1 MAQKKGICDQF
12 VLSFF
17 CQLLMHEEDCGVV
30 AVAFFVCFGH
40 FLVDVDDFA
49 FSEIFENFLRVL
61 LPERDALGVQVA
73 PQNGRV
79 VGVKNHLHNFEAVL
93 VGE

>member
-1 MAQKKGICDQF
+1 
-12 VLSFF
+12 
-17 CQLLMHEEDCGVV
+17 MHEEDCGVV
-30 AVAFFVCFGH
+30 AVALLICFGH

-49 FSEIFENFLRVL
+49 FGEILENILRVL

-79 VGVKNHLHNFEAVL
+79 VGVENHLHNLEAVL

>member
-1 MAQKKGICDQF
+1 M
-12 VLSFF
+12 L
-17 CQLLMHEEDCGVV
+17 EEDSGMV

-40 FLVDVDDFA
+40 FFIDVDNFA
-49 FSEIFENFLRVL
+49 FGEILENFLRVL

-79 VGVKNHLHNFEAVL
+79 VGVENHLHNLETVL
-93 VGE
+93 VSKKL